1 MKGKEKGTY
10 IKLEVNK
17 LEQERSNQRDK
28 VIEKRTKELE
38 TEIPE
43 GLKNLK
49 KLSLL
54 KTTIDDGRLIQDF
67 MI

>member
-10 IKLEVNK
+10 INLEVKK

>member
-1 MKGKEKGTY
+1 MTGKAKGTY
-10 IKLEVNK
+10 INLEVKK
-17 LEQERSNQRDK
+17 LTLERKDQRDQ
-28 VIEKRTKELE
+28 VIEKRKKELE

-54 KTTIDDGRLIQDF
+54 KTTIDDGRLIHDF
-67 MI
+67 AI